1 MRRRIFLAAL
11 GSALVS
17 VPVAAVATSLQHRR
31 RGAWIEARKKIEAAG
46 FTNIEGLKMDSNG
59 VWHAVGHKEG
69 NSYQIAL
76 SRDGS
81 VSAQELQ

>member
-1 MRRRIFLAAL
+1 
-11 GSALVS
+11 
-17 VPVAAVATSLQHRR
+17 
-31 RGAWIEARKKIEAAG
+31 
-46 FTNIEGLKMDSNG
+46 MDSNG